1 MELNDGE
8 TLDAKVC
15 DCPMTPDTSRQ
26 DLFQYVLRLG
36 DNALINGQ
44 RLSEWCGHGP
54 FLEEDV
60 GVANTALDLIGR
72 ARMLL
77 TYAGEVEGAGR
88 TEDDLAYFRH
98 ERDFRNFLIMELPV
112 GDFAFTTARQFFIDV
127 YDYFYYQALQ
137 YSVDS
142 TLAAIAAKTLK
153 ECEYH
158 LRHTGEWMVRLGD
171 GTAESHEKI
180 RKAVADLM
188 PFTFELFD
196 ADEIDRRM
204 CERHIGVDL
213 DAIEKSW
220 NEKVADAL
228 AEATLERPEVTFT
241 RSGGRQG
248 LHSEH
253 MGYLLAEM
261 QSVQRTWPGLQW

>member
-1 MELNDGE
+1 MTNLS
-8 TLDAKVC
+8 VC
-15 DCPMTPDTSRQ
+15 NVRPDPVSVQQ
-26 DLFQYVLRLG
+26 DLFQYVIRLG
-36 DNALINGQ
+36 DNALVNGQ
-44 RLSEWCGHGP
+44 RLAEWCGHGP
-54 FLEEDV
+54 FVEEDI
-60 GVANTALDLIGR
+60 AMTNTALDLVGR

-88 TEDDLAYFRH
+88 TEDDLAYFRN
-98 ERDFRNFLIMELPV
+98 EREFRNFHIMELPV
-112 GDFAFTTARQFFIDV
+112 GDFAFTTARQFFVDA

-158 LRHTGEWMVRLGD
+158 LRHSGEWIVRLGD
-171 GTAESHEKI
+171 GTGESHIKI
-180 RKAVADLM
+180 SRAVTQLM

-196 ADEIDRRM
+196 ADEIDQTM
-204 CERHIGVDL
+204 QAKQIGVDL
-213 DAIEKSW
+213 KIIEAQW
-220 NEKVADAL
+220 NEKVNSVL
-228 AEATLERPEVTFT
+228 NKATLERPEAKFT

-261 QSVQRTWPGLQW
+261 QSVQRAYPGLEW

>member
-1 MELNDGE
+1 MKNAGISPLE
-8 TLDAKVC
+8 
-15 DCPMTPDTSRQ
+15 
-26 DLFQYVLRLG
+26 LFQYVIRLG

-44 RLSEWCGHGP
+44 RLAEWCGHGP
-54 FLEEDV
+54 FLEEDLAV
-60 GVANTALDLIGR
+60 TNTALDLIGR

-77 TYAGEVEGAGR
+77 TYAAEVEGEGR
-88 TEDDLAYFRH
+88 TEDDLAYFRN
-98 ERDFRNFLIMELPV
+98 EREFRNFLIMELPV
-112 GDFAFTTARQFFIDV
+112 GDFAFTTARQFLVDA

-142 TLAAIAAKTLK
+142 TLAAIAVKTLK

-171 GTAESHEKI
+171 GTEESHTKI
-180 RKAVADLM
+180 SRAVAEVM

-196 ADEIDRRM
+196 ADEIDHAM
-204 CERHIGVDL
+204 QAKQIGVDL
-213 DAIEKSW
+213 KIIEELW
-220 NEKVADAL
+220 NEKVNSVL
-228 AEATLERPEVTFT
+228 NEATLERPGVKYT

-253 MGYLLAEM
+253 IGYLLAEM
-261 QSVQRTWPGLQW
+261 QSVQRTWPGLKW